1 MLNLSVYNPVGSIST
16 MVFGSN
22 KFRIRRSQSKASY
35 LAHRRERGAPDSEGS
50 YKRTMSPTSR
60 MDDWPPPRDHDD
72 PILLRVTSHHPLPQ
86 QHHHHHNNHSDLSKS
101 YSVDALHHR
110 LEERCPQQQQHS
122 TEVVTKFTH
131 DLNKKLQASD
141 VRSRTNE
148 NNNNDNLE
156 DRHQHHHHHHHYQE
170 KRHPEKRHDY
180 EQRRERLSPQSVEVL
195 NDRNRQLERERRK
208 LAASCEPL
216 PQNRE
221 KQLRE
226 ISGPLPITGDDF
238 FRERSATIE
247 MTSQNIELLNRRN
260 EKRISGVSTSNST
273 ISTYSISTT
282 TSSAAT
288 NYDNGWT
295 RKQETQNSI
304 EATIFSDR
312 PPPPTSSPPKSP
324 NNVEITSPRGA
335 VPRRSGSCSS
345 TSSSGRSIDARI
357 SPRGLLSRS
366 SPKSSLDSLTRNE
379 ARMEYASNRKVSSP
393 TQTDNTGSWNR
404 SNSPS
409 RLSQTSDTESRIERL
424 SASSKFRTGG
434 RSSTSS
440 ISSVSKASSS
450 SSPRNSPVEED
461 KSSTRSSLCVSPQPG
476 IEGLTLVQ
484 RTEVVLRV
492 NAATSDA
499 ASQTDI
505 LEDTEQDCV
514 SKIQRPLPESR
525 KKLPEEIE
533 CEELSKDLASQLSP
547 NDKLVP
553 ILVPAPEHK
562 KPTDYVSGLFRVEAT
577 LQPRTRRRLSLEES
591 TASCSEDADVDDK
604 KHETIPSAPVTPLS
618 ADSTSPLSLTSAYFT
633 TSEGKARFL
642 TRYSRDVTAEGLTHQ
657 EDAPAVVPTNS
668 LDLRQKKE
676 ELMMRLD
683 RKLVVLRAEQ
693 EAVREEGEVN
703 ETLGARVAARVSAV
717 ARPPEASKYRN
728 HVEEVGK
735 ITSLLL
741 GLSGRLARAEN
752 ALYGMP
758 ADHAER
764 KILESKRD
772 KLMDQLEEAKILK
785 NNIDKRSVNMSVI
798 LAKYL
803 NEEEFADYQHFINIK
818 AKLIVDGREIQDKVK
833 LGEEQLAALKEAI
846 D

>member
-1 MLNLSVYNPVGSIST
+1 MLNLSACNLVGSINT

-35 LAHRRERGAPDSEGS
+35 LAYRRERGAPDSEGS
-50 YKRTMSPTSR
+50 YRRIMSPTSR
-60 MDDWPPPRDHDD
+60 LEDWPSPRDHEDSV
-72 PILLRVTSHHPLPQ
+72 LRVTPHHPSL
-86 QHHHHHNNHSDLSKS
+86 QHHHHHHHNSHHQQQQHPELAKS
-101 YSVDALHHR
+101 HSVDALHHR
-110 LEERCPQQQQHS
+110 LEERTAQQQQQQQHS
-122 TEVVTKFTH
+122 NESIGKLGH
-131 DLNKKLQASD
+131 ELSKKLQASD
-141 VRSRTNE
+141 SRSRVAE

-156 DRHQHHHHHHHYQE
+156 DRHQHHHHHHHQE
-170 KRHPEKRHDY
+170 KRHQEKRHDY

-208 LAASCEPL
+208 LAASCEPV

-221 KQLRE
+221 KQPR
-226 ISGPLPITGDDF
+226 SGEVNVAVVEEEF

-260 EKRISGVSTSNST
+260 EKRT
-273 ISTYSISTT
+273 ISSASYSVSTT
-282 TSSAAT
+282 TLSSSTTLSTTTTVTSTTDNCWPSGHEAAL
-288 NYDNGWT
+288 
-295 RKQETQNSI
+295 ESI
-304 EATIFSDR
+304 LDR
-312 PPPPTSSPPKSP
+312 PPPPSSSPPRSP
-324 NNVEITSPRGA
+324 DHVGSPKGA

-345 TSSSGRSIDARI
+345 SSSSGASEHRL
-357 SPRGLLSRS
+357 SPRNTTKCESRV
-366 SPKSSLDSLTRNE
+366 E
-379 ARMEYASNRKVSSP
+379 FGGRKVSSP
-393 TQTDNTGSWNR
+393 TQTDSWSDSSSGKDRETSQATEVVELRVEPSIKSR
-404 SNSPS
+404 S
-409 RLSQTSDTESRIERL
+409 
-424 SASSKFRTGG
+424 
-434 RSSTSS
+434 SS
-440 ISSVSKASSS
+440 ISKSSS
-450 SSPRNSPVEED
+450 SPSPRNSPVQEE
-461 KSSTRSSLCVSPQPG
+461 KTSPVASPCVSPQPG

-505 LEDTEQDCV
+505 LEQTECENGGKGQE
-514 SKIQRPLPESR
+514 QFPASR

-533 CEELSKDLASQLSP
+533 CEELSRDLASQLSP

-553 ILVPAPEHK
+553 ILVPVPEHK

-577 LQPRTRRRLSLEES
+577 LQPRPRRRLSLAES
-591 TASCSEDADVDDK
+591 TASSTENAADDDNK
-604 KHETIPSAPVTPLS
+604 NETIPSTPVTPLS
-618 ADSTSPLSLTSAYFT
+618 TDPTSPLSPTSAYFT

-642 TRYSRDVTAEGLTHQ
+642 TRYSRDMTVDDLARQ
-657 EDAPAVVPTNS
+657 ETQPAVIPADS

-683 RKLVVLRAEQ
+683 KKLVVLRAEQ

-703 ETLGARVAARVSAV
+703 EALGARVGTRISAM
-717 ARPPEASKYRN
+717 ARPAEASKYRL

-764 KILESKRD
+764 KILEGKRD

-785 NNIDKRSVNMSVI
+785 SNIDKRSVNVSTI
-798 LAKYL
+798 LSKYL
-803 NEEEFADYQHFINIK
+803 NEEEFADYQHFINMK
-818 AKLIVDGREIQDKVK
+818 AKLIMDGREIQDKVK

>member
-1 MLNLSVYNPVGSIST
+1 MLNLSVYNLVGSIST

-35 LAHRRERGAPDSEGS
+35 LAYRRERGAPDSEGS

-72 PILLRVTSHHPLPQ
+72 PVLLRVTPHHPLQ
-86 QHHHHHNNHSDLSKS
+86 QHHHHHNNHHQQQPSDLSKS

-110 LEERCPQQQQHS
+110 LEERCSQQQQHS
-122 TEVVTKFTH
+122 AEVVSKLSH
-131 DLNKKLQASD
+131 DLNKKLQAND

-156 DRHQHHHHHHHYQE
+156 DRHQHHHHHYQE

-238 FRERSATIE
+238 FRDRSATIE

-260 EKRISGVSTSNST
+260 EKRMSGVSTSNNT

-282 TSSAAT
+282 TSSVAT
-288 NYDNGWT
+288 NYDNGWA
-295 RKQETQNSI
+295 RKYETQNSI
-304 EATIFSDR
+304 EATLFSDR
-312 PPPPTSSPPKSP
+312 PPPPTSSPPRSP
-324 NNVEITSPRGA
+324 NETSSPRGA

-345 TSSSGRSIDARI
+345 TSSSGRSIDARV
-357 SPRGLLSRS
+357 SPRALLSRS

-379 ARMEYASNRKVSSP
+379 ARIEYTSNRKVSSP

-461 KSSTRSSLCVSPQPG
+461 KLSPRSSLCVSPQPG

-505 LEDTEQDCV
+505 LEDMEQDCV
-514 SKIQRPLPESR
+514 NKIQRPLPESR

-562 KPTDYVSGLFRVEAT
+562 KPTDYVSGLFRAEAT

-591 TASCSEDADVDDK
+591 TASCSDDADVDDK

-618 ADSTSPLSLTSAYFT
+618 TNSTSPLSLTSAYFT

-657 EDAPAVVPTNS
+657 EDASAVVPTNS

-758 ADHAER
+758 ADHVER

-785 NNIDKRSVNMSVI
+785 NNIDKRSVNMSTI

-803 NEEEFADYQHFINIK
+803 NEEEFADYQHFINMK